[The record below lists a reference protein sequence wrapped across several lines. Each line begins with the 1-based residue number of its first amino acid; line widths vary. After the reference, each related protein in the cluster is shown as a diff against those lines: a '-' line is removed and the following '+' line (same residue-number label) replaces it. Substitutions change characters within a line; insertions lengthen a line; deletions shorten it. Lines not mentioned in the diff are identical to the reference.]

1 MRYRSAESL
10 PPFVFL
16 DVPSSTRS
24 AMPMVSR
31 LHARWFALA
40 LLAMQPMACTEKT
53 RVTSISTGDAH
64 LGVNVALGALAADGD
79 ITAVRVVARY
89 STPSAVVV
97 LKDVTVAYA
106 QGQTRDVTLSLDI
119 AQCLRDVSTGA
130 VAATSCPV
138 QVTVDVLA
146 NTRVLARDVLPVVQV
161 RAGESASTPALAAR
175 GATSVRLIYNGNTAP
190 TSVSLVTGATAALS
204 AEPLDAASVAIAGRV
219 IVWTTSAPAIA
230 SVSATG
236 VITGIA
242 VGSATVAAITG
253 TGAALVQNSIT
264 VNIAA
269 PIPASIEIA
278 PTAATIAVGATQ
290 LLTTNVKDAAGVA
303 ITPTPAL
310 TFTSAQ
316 PTVATVSATGTV
328 TAIAA
333 GSTIITARTANG
345 VTGTATISVFAVPA
359 TVRFTPTA
367 ASLGVGA
374 TQTFVP
380 IVSDAA
386 GVAITPTPSLQWS
399 SSLTT
404 VASVTQLGVVTAVAP
419 GTATITATTTNG
431 VIGTATVLVAAVPA
445 SVTLAP
451 LATTLNVGATQTL
464 TPTVRDATQV
474 PITPTPVL
482 TWTTSAAT
490 VATVSQAGVVTA
502 VAPGTASI
510 TAQTANGFRGTATFS
525 VLGVPASLTLSPLS
539 ATLGV
544 GATQAFTALVRDATG
559 LDITTSSPVTWTSG
573 NTSVATVSTTGVVT
587 AVANGATTINVQTA
601 NNVTASAPV
610 TVGTTGTYSGRVF
623 DFETN
628 SGIAGATIT
637 FNSGGQVQRTVTSDN
652 AGNYTSGSIVGG
664 PFDIGVAANGY
675 ASASIAGTASNG
687 AQTLAAIPLVKTA
700 VGGGTISG
708 TVLNATT
715 NQQIVATGTLD
726 LYAGVNTTTG
736 IILATTTTA
745 TSGFYQFS
753 TVNAGTYTV
762 SVRATG
768 FSNGSRTVVSL
779 GAGRVASSQNVLL
792 APTSS
797 TGSLRIVLTWGA
809 LPADLDSHLTGPS
822 VNQTSFWVYYGS
834 RGSCT
839 TIPYA
844 CLDVDATNGYG
855 PETITI
861 AQRTTGR
868 YVYSVHNYSAGD
880 VPSDVGLSGSGARVD
895 VYGASGLLQSFAVPA
910 LPGTLWTVFD
920 WDGVTIRPINTISG
934 LAPPASSAPPGALR
948 AEPAVLPPKIK
959 R

>member
-1 MRYRSAESL
+1 
-10 PPFVFL
+10 
-16 DVPSSTRS
+16 
-24 AMPMVSR
+24 MPMVSR
-31 LHARWFALA
+31 LRARWFALA
-40 LLAMQPMACTEKT
+40 LLALQPMACAEKT
-53 RVTSISTGDAH
+53 RVTSLSAGDAQ
-64 LGVNVALGALAADGD
+64 LGVSVSLGALAADGD

-89 STPSAVVV
+89 ATPNAVVV

-119 AQCLRDVSTGA
+119 SQCLRDVGTGT

-146 NTRVLARDVLPVVQV
+146 NTRVLARDVLPVVLV

-175 GATSVRLIYNGNTAP
+175 GATSVRLIYNGNPAP
-190 TSVSLVTGATAALS
+190 TSLSLVIGATAALS
-204 AEPLDAASVAIAGRV
+204 AEPLDAASVSIAGRT
-219 IVWTTSAPAIA
+219 ITWTTLAPAIA
-230 SVSATG
+230 NVSATG
-236 VITGIA
+236 VITGVS
-242 VGSATVAAITG
+242 VGSATVTATTG

-264 VNIAA
+264 INITA
-269 PIPASIEIA
+269 PIPAALELA

-290 LLTTNVKDAAGVA
+290 VLTTIVKDAAGVV
-303 ITPTPAL
+303 ITPAPAL
-310 TFTSAQ
+310 TFVSSQ
-316 PTVATVSATGTV
+316 LTVATVSATGTV

-333 GSTIITARTANG
+333 GSTTITARTVNG
-345 VTGTATISVFAVPA
+345 VTGTATINVFAVPA
-359 TVRFTPTA
+359 SVRFTPTS

-399 SSLTT
+399 SSSTA
-404 VASVTQLGVVTAVAP
+404 VVSVTQLGAVTAVAA
-419 GTATITATTTNG
+419 GTAIVTATTANG
-431 VIGTATVLVAAVPA
+431 IVGTATVVVAAIPA

-451 LATTLNVGATQTL
+451 FATTLNVGATQTL
-464 TPTVRDATQV
+464 TPTVRDAAQL
-474 PITPTPVL
+474 PITPTPAL
-482 TWTTSAAT
+482 SWASSATT

-502 VAPGTASI
+502 VAPGTATI
-510 TAQTANGFRGTATFS
+510 TAQTSNGILGTATLS
-525 VLGVPASLTLSPLS
+525 VVGVPATLTIAPQS

-559 LDITTSSPVTWTSG
+559 VDITATSPVTWTSG
-573 NTSVATVSTTGVVT
+573 NASVASVSTTGVAT
-587 AVANGATTINVQTA
+587 AVANGVATIAARTA
-601 NNVTASAPV
+601 NNVTASASI
-610 TVGTTGTYSGRVF
+610 TVGATGTYSGRVF

-628 SGIAGATIT
+628 TGIAGATIT
-637 FNSGGQVQRTVTSDN
+637 LNSGGQVIRTVTTDN

-664 PFDIGVAANGY
+664 PFDIRVAANGY
-675 ASASIAGTASNG
+675 ASTSIAGAASNG
-687 AQTLAAIPLVKTA
+687 AQTLEAIPLVKTA

-736 IILATTTTA
+736 AILATTTTA

-762 SVRATG
+762 AARATG

-779 GAGRVASSQNVLL
+779 GAARVASSQNVLL
-792 APTSS
+792 SPTSS
-797 TGSLRIVLTWGA
+797 TGSLRIVLTWGD

-822 VNQTSFWVYYGS
+822 INQSSFWVYWAS

-839 TIPYA
+839 TFPYA
-844 CLDVDATNGYG
+844 CLDVDATNGRG
-855 PETITI
+855 PETISI

-868 YVYSVHNYSAGD
+868 YVYSVHNYSAGNST
-880 VPSDVGLSGSGARVD
+880 SDIGLSSSGARVD
-895 VYGASGLLQSFAVPA
+895 VYGATGLLRSFAVPA

-948 AEPAVLPPKIK
+948 AGPAVLPAKIK
-959 R
+959 P

>member
-1 MRYRSAESL
+1 MRYRSAETYHPTFFL
-10 PPFVFL
+10 NVPP
-16 DVPSSTRS
+16 STRS

-31 LHARWFALA
+31 LRARWFALA
-40 LLAMQPMACTEKT
+40 LLALQPMACAEKT
-53 RVTSISTGDAH
+53 RVTSLNPGDAQ
-64 LGVNVALGALAADGD
+64 LGVAVALGALAADGD

-89 STPSAVVV
+89 TAPSAVVV

-119 AQCLRDVSTGA
+119 SQCLRDVSTA
-130 VAATSCPV
+130 TVAATSCPV

-146 NTRVLARDVLPVVQV
+146 MTRVLARDVLPVVQV

-175 GATSVRLIYNGNTAP
+175 GATSVRLIYIGTTAP
-190 TSVSLVTGATAALS
+190 TSVSLVIGATAALS

-236 VITGIA
+236 VITGVS
-242 VGSATVAAITG
+242 VGSATITATTG

-264 VNIAA
+264 VNITAPVPAA
-269 PIPASIEIA
+269 VELA
-278 PTAATIAVGATQ
+278 PVSATIAVGATQ
-290 LLTTNVKDAAGVA
+290 VLTTIVKDAAGVA

-328 TAIAA
+328 TAVAT
-333 GSTIITARTANG
+333 GSTVITARTANG

-359 TVRFTPTA
+359 TVRFTPTS

-380 IVSDAA
+380 IVSDDA
-386 GVAITPTPSLQWS
+386 GVAIAPTPSLQWS
-399 SSLTT
+399 SSLST
-404 VASVTQLGVVTAVAP
+404 VASVTQLGVVTAIAP
-419 GTATITATTTNG
+419 GTATITATTING
-431 VIGTATVLVAAVPA
+431 IVGTATVVVAAVPA

-474 PITPTPVL
+474 PITPTPGL

-502 VAPGTASI
+502 VAPGSATI
-510 TAQTANGFRGTATFS
+510 TAQTANGIRGTATVS
-525 VLGVPASLTLSPLS
+525 ILGVPATLTLTPQS

-544 GATQAFTALVRDATG
+544 GATQAFAALVRDATG
-559 LDITTSSPVTWTSG
+559 LDITATSPVTWTSG
-573 NTSVATVSTTGVVT
+573 NTSVANVSTTGVVT
-587 AVANGATTINVQTA
+587 AVANGATTITARTA
-601 NNVTASAPV
+601 NNVTAGASV
-610 TVGTTGTYSGRVF
+610 TVGTTSTYSGRVF

-628 SGIAGATIT
+628 TGITGATIT
-637 FNSGGQVQRTVTSDN
+637 FNSGGQVIRTVTSDA

-664 PFDIGVAANGY
+664 PFDIQITANGY
-675 ASASIAGTASNG
+675 TSANIAGAASNG
-687 AQTLAAIPLVKTA
+687 AQTLEAIPLVKTA
-700 VGGGTISG
+700 AGGGTISG

-736 IILATTTTA
+736 TILATTTTA

-762 SVRATG
+762 AARASG

-792 APTSS
+792 SPTSN

-809 LPADLDSHLTGPS
+809 LPPDLDSHLTGPS
-822 VNQTSFWVYYGS
+822 VNGTSFWVYYAS

-839 TIPYA
+839 TFPYA
-844 CLDVDATNGYG
+844 CLDVDAVNGRG
-855 PETITI
+855 PETISI

-868 YVYSVHNYSAGD
+868 YVYSVHNYSAGNSA
-880 VPSDVGLSGSGARVD
+880 SDVGLSSSGARVD
-895 VYGASGLLQSFAVPA
+895 VYGATGLLQSFAVPA

-959 R
+959 P